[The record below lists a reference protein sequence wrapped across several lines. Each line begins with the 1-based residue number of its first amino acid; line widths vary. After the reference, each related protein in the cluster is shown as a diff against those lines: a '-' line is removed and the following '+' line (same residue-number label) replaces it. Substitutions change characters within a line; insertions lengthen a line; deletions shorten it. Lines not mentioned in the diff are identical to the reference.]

1 MPFELD
7 HFFICANLDAPEA
20 AQLAALGLTNGPSA
34 IHRGQGTANRCFV
47 FNNAYLELIW
57 VHDDAEACSPVT
69 ERVRLFERWKGR
81 AGAACP
87 FGICLRPSHASSS
100 IALERKGDRPFAGWD
115 YVPQYVSASQPIYVG
130 DNCENLAEP
139 MLFFIESATRPD
151 SWPRQATLQHDLGVR
166 EVTRLRWS
174 RPADTT
180 LSPALQA
187 VVDAGCLD
195 IEVGN
200 AHALTISFDHEAT
213 GQSASLAPNLPIS
226 FKW

>member
-7 HFFICANLDAPEA
+7 HFFICANLHAPEA
-20 AQLAALGLTNGPSA
+20 AQLDALGLTNGPSA

-57 VHDDAEACSPVT
+57 VHDEAEASSPLT
-69 ERVRLFERWKGR
+69 EQIRLFERWKSR

-87 FGICLRPSHASSS
+87 FGICLRPSRSSS
-100 IALERKGDRPFAGWD
+100 IAPERTGDRPFAGWD

-130 DNCENLAEP
+130 NNCENLAEP

-151 SWPRQATLQHDLGVR
+151 SWPRQATLQHHLGIR

-174 RPADTT
+174 RPADTA
-180 LSPALQA
+180 LSPTLQA
-187 VVDAGCLD
+187 VVDAGYLD

-200 AHALTISFDHEAT
+200 AHTLTISFDHEAT
-213 GQSASLAPNLPIS
+213 GQSAGLAPDLPIS
-226 FKW
+226 LKW